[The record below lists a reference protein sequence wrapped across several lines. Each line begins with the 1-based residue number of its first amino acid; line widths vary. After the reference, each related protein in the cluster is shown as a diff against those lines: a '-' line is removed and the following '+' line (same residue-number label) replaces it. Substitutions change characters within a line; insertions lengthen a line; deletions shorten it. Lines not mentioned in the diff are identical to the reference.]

1 MKKQTEKTGI
11 SRKYLRI
18 LAVVLALTMLAA
30 LCACGPAKNPD
41 DTKTT
46 PAPQENT
53 KFTADDI
60 YIKIGEI
67 KLTAGERAS
76 DFVNNLKSAGIEYT
90 NKEEAESC
98 LFDGQDITYNYA
110 FGRVFTFPEE
120 GSGGSEN
127 LADEIY
133 ATGAEVTAKGGLKV
147 GDTAEKVKET
157 LGDGFFM
164 DGESMMIYN
173 ASGDINRKTEEPMLY
188 FYLENGTVTGIG
200 VVANL
205 YHIAA

>member
-1 MKKQTEKTGI
+1 MKKQTEKAGI

-98 LFDGQDITYNYA
+98 LFDGQDITYNYG
-110 FGRVFTFPEE
+110 FGRVF
-120 GSGGSEN
+120 
-127 LADEIY
+127 
-133 ATGAEVTAKGGLKV
+133 
-147 GDTAEKVKET
+147 TAEKVKET
-157 LGDGFFM
+157 LGDGVFM

>member
-1 MKKQTEKTGI
+1 MQKTK
-11 SRKYLRI
+11 SSLLKI
-18 LAVVLALTMLAA
+18 LLASVLALIMLAV
-30 LCACGPAKNPD
+30 LCACGPENDPD
-41 DTKTT
+41 DNKATA
-46 PAPQENT
+46 APQVDT

-60 YIKIGEI
+60 YLQIGEI
-67 KLTAGERAS
+67 KLTAGGRAS
-76 DFVNNLKSAGIEYT
+76 DFVDMLKAAGIEYT

-127 LADEIY
+127 LVDEIY

>member
-1 MKKQTEKTGI
+1 MKNLQKTK
-11 SRKYLRI
+11 SSFVKI
-18 LAVVLALTMLAA
+18 LLASVLALTLLA
-30 LCACGPAKNPD
+30 LCACGPAGNND
-41 DTKTT
+41 DPSKTT
-46 PAPQENT
+46 DGPADT

-60 YIKIGEI
+60 YLKIGEL
-67 KLTAGERAS
+67 KLTAGGRAS
-76 DFVNNLKSAGIEYT
+76 DFVNEMKAAGIEFEEA
-90 NKEEAESC
+90 EEAESC
-98 LFDGQDITYNYA
+98 LFDGKDITYVYG

-127 LADEIY
+127 LVDEIY
-133 ATGAEVTAKGGLKV
+133 ATGSDVTTKGGLKV
-147 GDTAEKVKET
+147 GDTVEKVKAT

-173 ASGDINRKTEEPMLY
+173 ASGDINLKNEQPMLY
-188 FYLENGTVTGIG
+188 FYVENGTVTGIG

>member
-1 MKKQTEKTGI
+1 MQKTK
-11 SRKYLRI
+11 SSLLKI
-18 LAVVLALTMLAA
+18 LLASVLALIMLAV
-30 LCACGPAKNPD
+30 LCACGPENDPD
-41 DTKTT
+41 DNKATA
-46 PAPQENT
+46 APQVDT

-60 YIKIGEI
+60 YLQIGEI
-67 KLTAGERAS
+67 KLTAGGRAS
-76 DFVNNLKSAGIEYT
+76 DFVDMLKAAGIEYT

-127 LADEIY
+127 LVDEIY
-133 ATGAEVTAKGGLKV
+133 ATGAEVTANGGLKV

>member
-1 MKKQTEKTGI
+1 MKNQTEKPGI

-18 LAVVLALTMLAA
+18 LAAALALIMLAA
-30 LCACGPAKNPD
+30 LCACGPENDPD
-41 DTKTT
+41 DNKATA
-46 PAPQENT
+46 APQADT

-60 YIKIGEI
+60 YLQIGEI
-67 KLTAGERAS
+67 KLTAGGRAS
-76 DFVNNLKSAGIEYT
+76 DFVDMLKAAGIEYT
-90 NKEEAESC
+90 DKEEAESC
-98 LFDGQDITYNYA
+98 LFDGQDITYVYD

-120 GSGGSEN
+120 GSGGSSN
-127 LADEIY
+127 LVDEVY
-133 ATGAEVTAKGGLKV
+133 ATGSNVTAKGGLKV

-164 DGESMMIYN
+164 DGESMMVYN
-173 ASGDINRKTEEPMLY
+173 ASGDINLKNEQPMLY
-188 FYLENGTVTGIG
+188 FYLENGTVVGIG